1 MLCCHSQFHPR
12 NDCKHRLVG
21 IISLSSEYFYTAFG
35 EVSSFKW
42 LASFESVVLLAK
54 FIFHGWN
61 RVPQSLYS
69 MRFAAVCNWGNGVTC
84 NERETSRTAVAS
96 ESHTCISPE
105 NTHSLLFQLQLYG
118 LSTPAPLSLSHSLFG
133 RTLALFNVIVMA
145 GGTDWDFYDVTVSA
159 KQYKCIDGDRPRWS
173 FFR

>member
-1 MLCCHSQFHPR
+1 MGCCAVILNFIR
-12 NDCKHRLVG
+12 ETIAN
-21 IISLSSEYFYTAFG
+21 IIWLELSVFLPSTTRAFG

-69 MRFAAVCNWGNGVTC
+69 MRFAAACNWWNGVTC

-105 NTHSLLFQLQLYG
+105 STQSLLFQWQLYE
-118 LSTPAPLSLSHSLFG
+118 LSIRSLSHSLFG
-133 RTLALFNVIVMA
+133 WTCIVQCHCN
-145 GGTDWDFYDVTVSA
+145 GWWHWLRFLRRNCFSKT
-159 KQYKCIDGDRPRWS
+159 I
-173 FFR
+173 

>member
-12 NDCKHRLVG
+12 SACEHYLVG
-21 IISLSSEYFYTAFG
+21 IISLSSEYSYIAFG

-69 MRFAAVCNWGNGVTC
+69 MRFAAVCNWWNGVTC

-105 NTHSLLFQLQLYG
+105 NTQSLLFQLQLYE
-118 LSTPAPLSLSHSLFG
+118 LSAPAPLSLSRSSVGHS
-133 RTLALFNVIVMA
+133 LFNVIVMA
-145 GGTDWDFYDVTVSA
+145 GGTDWDFYDATVSA
-159 KQYKCIDGDRPRWS
+159 KQYKCVDGDQPRCS